1 MSPETRTAQTPVLAP
16 GTARPTAPALHAVA
30 DRVRW
35 TPEAEA
41 VRAGHEAV
49 DYRTLWERSAQV
61 AARVGQLGATPGT
74 AVGIHLTRSVDLIV
88 TLVGLLRSGC
98 VAVPLDVGYPAE
110 RLRFMCEDAGVQLII
125 GHRKPLDR
133 LSGFTPVIT
142 DGKVGYAL
150 ADPAQPAPG
159 ADTDAGPGPA
169 PAFQAPR
176 IDGDDIAYVVY
187 TSGSTGRPKGVRYAH
202 RNLANLV
209 AWQADASVC
218 GPGDRTLQFSPASFD
233 VIYQEVLTTLGEG
246 GTVVCCDEDE
256 RLDPQLLW
264 DLVERERVN
273 RLFVPFV
280 MIQSL
285 ALFADDATP
294 LRHPLREILT
304 SGEQVQST
312 APIRAMFTR
321 LPDCR
326 LVNQWGTTETH
337 VATWYEL
344 PADVTTWPD
353 LPSIGRP
360 ITGTAVRVYAED
372 GRPVP
377 DGEIGELWITG
388 AAVGPGFL
396 NLPERTARS
405 YRPDPLDPDV
415 PAYRSGD
422 LGRVTPDGLLEFLG
436 RQDTQVKVRGF
447 RIELGEIET
456 VLCADPSVA
465 QAAVVVAGSAAEDRT
480 LRAFLVPKSAPE
492 DPAAW
497 ATGLIADLRDRLP
510 AHMVPVRTDVVPSL
524 PRTPSGKVDRLAL
537 AAANP
542 APTADRRTA

>member
-1 MSPETRTAQTPVLAP
+1 DDTA
-16 GTARPTAPALHAVA
+16 
-30 DRVRW
+30 
-35 TPEAEA
+35 
-41 VRAGHEAV
+41 
-49 DYRTLWERSAQV
+49 Y
-61 AARVGQLGATPGT
+61 
-74 AVGIHLTRSVDLIV
+74 I
-88 TLVGLLRSGC
+88 
-98 VAVPLDVGYPAE
+98 
-110 RLRFMCEDAGVQLII
+110 
-125 GHRKPLDR
+125 
-133 LSGFTPVIT
+133 
-142 DGKVGYAL
+142 
-150 ADPAQPAPG
+150 
-159 ADTDAGPGPA
+159 
-169 PAFQAPR
+169 
-176 IDGDDIAYVVY
+176 VY

-209 AWQADASVC
+209 AWQAGASEC

-233 VIYQEVLTTLGEG
+233 VIYQEVLPTLGEG
-246 GTVVCCDEDE
+246 GIVICCDEDE

-285 ALFADDATP
+285 ALFANEATP
-294 LRHPLREILT
+294 QRHPLREILT

-312 APIRAMFTR
+312 AAIRAMFTR

-344 PADVTTWPD
+344 PADVTTWAD

-360 ITGTAVRVYAED
+360 ITGTGIRVCDPD

-377 DGEIGELWITG
+377 DGEVGELWITG
-388 AAVGPGFL
+388 AAVGPGYL

-405 YRPDPLDPDV
+405 YRTDPLDPAV

-436 RQDTQVKVRGF
+436 REDTQVKVRGF
-447 RIELGEIET
+447 RIELGEIES
-456 VLCADPSVA
+456 VLAADPSVA
-465 QAAVVVAGSAAEDRT
+465 QAVVVVAGSAAEDRN
-480 LRAFLVPKSAPE
+480 LRGFLVPKSAPE
-492 DPAAW
+492 DTSAW
-497 ATGLIADLRDRLP
+497 TAGLLADLRDRLP
-510 AHMVPVRTDVVPSL
+510 AYMVPVRVDVVESL

-537 AAANP
+537 AARDTVLAANEG
-542 APTADRRTA
+542 AA